1 MSKISETRRN
11 QYPAR
16 PYKSPEPGGCLLVA
30 LSTTR
35 SDARCRPAA
44 GGRRPAGFRGIAL
57 TRQPAR
63 STRFARRPGKLP
75 IQNSETRVD
84 DKSPFAPRVGHHKSK
99 IGGRAG
105 LSTGAYAA
113 TVRSRTVAS
122 GEGRRHM
129 AREIDEAFIEAA
141 VERYQRLDGL
151 LAEFDKAVRGVE
163 VTVSSP
169 DGLVEV
175 LVTADGTIR
184 DVTITGALTG
194 RTNTELSRS
203 VRQAVA
209 AAADEAAWARSKLHA
224 EMFGEH
230 TPLG

>member
-1 MSKISETRRN
+1 
-11 QYPAR
+11 
-16 PYKSPEPGGCLLVA
+16 
-30 LSTTR
+30 
-35 SDARCRPAA
+35 
-44 GGRRPAGFRGIAL
+44 
-57 TRQPAR
+57 
-63 STRFARRPGKLP
+63 
-75 IQNSETRVD
+75 
-84 DKSPFAPRVGHHKSK
+84 
-99 IGGRAG
+99 
-105 LSTGAYAA
+105 
-113 TVRSRTVAS
+113 
-122 GEGRRHM
+122 M

-194 RTNTELSRS
+194 RTNAELSRS

-209 AAADEAAWARSKLHA
+209 AESAARSA
-224 EMFGEH
+224 CRARW
-230 TPLG
+230 